1 MKVGDLIKPTDYG
14 TPSFGLGI
22 VVVVDNVAIAAINFE
37 YSSRRYVY
45 LIQWSNGRQSWQTP
59 RQIEVIN
66 ESR

>member
-1 MKVGDLIKPTDYG
+1 VLKVGDLIKPTDYWYRNNWE

-22 VVVVDNVAIAAINFE
+22 VVAVAVSIPA
-37 YSSRRYVY
+37 Y